1 MLHVKEIGISSARL
15 GLKLSH
21 YYDVA
26 QKTCSKFCS
35 PKQSHDAIPHN
46 IDPVPSQTQNSQSWA
61 SGTTYE
67 RKGSRD
73 CSKGQ
78 IKHTCNTSRLLAFML
93 SLQTIQRS
101 FEAAFRTQCFTR
113 LEHGELT
120 LLCERFNLC
129 KVVHVQNSSFG
140 SRRRQL

>member
-15 GLKLSH
+15 GLKLACTFTFFFLAVGGGGLSRYH
-21 YYDVA
+21 DVA
-26 QKTCSKFCS
+26 QTTCSKFCF

-73 CSKGQ
+73 CSKGR
-78 IKHTCNTSRLLAFML
+78 IKTHLKYVMFVGLNAVPPNDPKKL
-93 SLQTIQRS
+93 
-101 FEAAFRTQCFTR
+101 
-113 LEHGELT
+113 
-120 LLCERFNLC
+120 
-129 KVVHVQNSSFG
+129 
-140 SRRRQL
+140 

>member
-1 MLHVKEIGISSARL
+1 MLQLSGE
-15 GLKLSH
+15 GLSRYH
-21 YYDVA
+21 DVA
-26 QKTCSKFCS
+26 QTTCSKFCF

-78 IKHTCNTSRLLAFML
+78 IKTHLKYVMFVGLNAVPPNDPKKL
-93 SLQTIQRS
+93 
-101 FEAAFRTQCFTR
+101 
-113 LEHGELT
+113 
-120 LLCERFNLC
+120 
-129 KVVHVQNSSFG
+129 
-140 SRRRQL
+140 